1 MFSSV
6 FELPG
11 IENEILRVMRAMSN
25 GLQSVVCSLS
35 SRVTA

>member
-25 GLQSVVCSLS
+25 GRECGLL
-35 SRVTA
+35 A